1 MFAEVMLTNQGNALE
16 DRLSVTASVSSS
28 PPAAGLVVFFT
39 VDGGDRAVG
48 SPVGLMVPPGSEQT
62 LRIEVLL
69 PEDTPLNTRFV
80 MRFDF
85 DGAVDED
92 GLPVAMVHEAM
103 VMLNQRRTMEATMA
117 KSSDAITPHGTTSL
131 VWVNHTSTSTFTES
145 YALTVSGVN
154 GWQVTCDK
162 RLVNETGTMYE
173 LAPGHLTPQTKQHL
187 CEVLRLDGPLSGT
200 LTFTVSSTDGV
211 MLSTNTLIFEFESPP
226 EEPTFGTTTLIGGGL
241 GLLVFI
247 VAFVLAIGRR
257 RDEDEMKEFVT
268 ESSTNVTSGP
278 PASQSISSPTT
289 DQSPLQPSV
298 SDSEPLAAG
307 PPLPESGLPPGWT
320 EEQWVYYGQQY
331 LDGTL

>member
-1 MFAEVMLTNQGNALE
+1 
-16 DRLSVTASVSSS
+16 
-28 PPAAGLVVFFT
+28 
-39 VDGGDRAVG
+39 
-48 SPVGLMVPPGSEQT
+48 MV
-62 LRIEVLL
+62 
-69 PEDTPLNTRFV
+69 
-80 MRFDF
+80 
-85 DGAVDED
+85 
-92 GLPVAMVHEAM
+92 
-103 VMLNQRRTMEATMA
+103 
-117 KSSDAITPHGTTSL
+117 KSSDRITPHGTTSL

-145 YALTVSGVN
+145 YALMVSTVD

-162 RLVNETGTMYE
+162 RLVNATGTMYE
-173 LAPGHLTPQTKQHL
+173 LAPGHMTPQTKQHL
-187 CEVLRLDGPLSGT
+187 CEVLRLDGPLSGP

-211 MLSTNTLIFEFESPP
+211 MLSTNTLMFEFESPP

-247 VAFVLAIGRR
+247 IAFVLAIGRR

-268 ESSTNVTSGP
+268 DSSTNVTSGP

-289 DQSPLQPSV
+289 TDQSLLQPSV
-298 SDSEPLAAG
+298 SDPEPLAAG